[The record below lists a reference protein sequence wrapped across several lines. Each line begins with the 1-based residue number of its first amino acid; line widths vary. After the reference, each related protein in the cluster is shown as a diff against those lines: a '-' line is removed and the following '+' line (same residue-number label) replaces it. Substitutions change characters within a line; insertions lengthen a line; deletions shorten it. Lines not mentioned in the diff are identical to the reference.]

1 MCHHRNALLPP
12 IWTLSH
18 ALTDQTTIHSSLY
31 HVYMLS
37 PLSCKRNQIQ
47 DRSIHVKSSAKKLGS
62 KVEREGYGQQF
73 QLPTQ
78 ITFRMNR
85 KSKFQTRKRAHIWPS
100 FLHIMLSLGGVSKTR
115 GLLDLSDPTTCMAL
129 RGAFPFVFY
138 DLLRDTW
145 AMAMS
150 RTMTESRIKMVRLDP
165 VGRAS
170 SMRGETE
177 TWQNFQHC
185 GLALDLL
192 EVSKRACWNS
202 FDNMPGCCY
211 R

>member
-100 FLHIMLSLGGVSKTR
+100 FLHYHVISRWGFENERSTGLIGPYHLHGIAWRLSFR
-115 GLLDLSDPTTCMAL
+115 
-129 RGAFPFVFY
+129 FPRPPSRHMGHGYVPDY
-138 DLLRDTW
+138 DRFKNQDGE
-145 AMAMS
+145 ARSS
-150 RTMTESRIKMVRLDP
+150 RRSE
-165 VGRAS
+165 
-170 SMRGETE
+170 
-177 TWQNFQHC
+177 QH
-185 GLALDLL
+185 
-192 EVSKRACWNS
+192 EW
-202 FDNMPGCCY
+202 
-211 R
+211 